1 MKQTRNV
8 PASKLLRMLP
18 QSSTDVVL
26 VDTAVW
32 GLSAATEGAGSLNL
46 DCSVDLFSRSDKWQ
60 NTQQIQ
66 L

>member
-1 MKQTRNV
+1 
-8 PASKLLRMLP
+8 MLP
-18 QSSTDVVL
+18 PSSTDVVL